1 MSKFFNDTM
10 RSLEQAIEIEKG
22 NVPLTER
29 KGMAAPTYYVE
40 EEESVKFDDLL
51 QEQLKDPE
59 FKKAWDEIQ
68 PEMNAIRRS
77 IKKCNKREL
86 RRQRKR
92 RRERMEINKWLK

>member
-10 RSLEQAIEIEKG
+10 HSLAQAIEIEKG
-22 NVPLTER
+22 NIPLTER
-29 KGMAAPTYYVE
+29 KGMTASTYYVAE
-40 EEESVKFDDLL
+40 EHTSELQQL
-51 QEQLKDPE
+51 IQEQLKNPE

-77 IKKCNKREL
+77 IKKRNKREL

-92 RRERMEINKWLK
+92 RRERKEIDKRLK